1 MENKTMQLRKLDD
14 LELNGKK
21 VFLRLDLNVPVKN
34 GKIQDETRITEALPT
49 IRYVLER
56 TTKLTIASHLGR
68 PKNGGS
74 PADSLEPVG
83 QRLSELLE
91 REVVLYPDYTR
102 ESSAVLLGSLGKNQI
117 MLLENLRFHS
127 GEEAN
132 DNDFAH
138 MLVDGYDY
146 YINDAFGT
154 CHRAHASVCAAAELL
169 PAERRAA
176 GYLIQKEIAAL
187 GDILTKPQAPFTVI
201 MGGSKVSDKISVIL
215 NLLNTCNHLLIG
227 GAMAYTFLKY
237 KGVDVGSSRVEEDK
251 LELVEKI
258 MRNAEARKVQIH
270 LPVDHICAAEFN
282 ESADPVTVDGGI
294 KSGLMGLDIGPETQK
309 NFSRIIKD
317 SKTVLW
323 NGPMGVFEWD
333 KFSTGTMA
341 IAKAMSEV
349 QGQTIVGGGDSVSA
363 VHKSGFANKMT
374 HISTGGGAS
383 LEFLEGKMLPGIKVL
398 LK

>member
-1 MENKTMQLRKLDD
+1 MLLRKLED

-49 IRYVLER
+49 IRYILER
-56 TTKLTIASHLGR
+56 TSKLTMASHLGR

-83 QRLSELLE
+83 QRLSELLD

-102 ESSAVLLGSLGKNQI
+102 ESSAALLTSLGKNQI

-132 DNDFAH
+132 NTDFAH
-138 MLVDGYDY
+138 ALVDGYDFY
-146 YINDAFGT
+146 VNDAFGT
-154 CHRAHASVCAAAELL
+154 CHRAHASVSAAAELL
-169 PAERRAA
+169 PADRRAA

-187 GDILTKPQAPFTVI
+187 GGIISRPEAPFTVI

-215 NLLNTCNHLLIG
+215 NLLGTCNHMLIG

-237 KGVDVGSSRVEEDK
+237 KGIDVGSSRVEADK
-251 LELVEKI
+251 LDLVEKI

-270 LPVDHICAAEFN
+270 LPTDHLCASEFS
-282 ESADPVTVDGGI
+282 ETADAVPVTGPI
-294 KSGLMGLDIGPETQK
+294 KAGLMGLDIGPETQK
-309 NFSRIIKD
+309 AFSRVIRE
-317 SKTVLW
+317 SRTVLW

-333 KFSTGTMA
+333 KFAKGTMA
-341 IAKAMSEV
+341 IAQAMADV
-349 QGQTIVGGGDSVSA
+349 HGKTVVGGGDSVSA
-363 VHKSGFANKMT
+363 VQKSGFASKMT

>member
-1 MENKTMQLRKLDD
+1 MLLRKLED

-49 IRYVLER
+49 IRHILER
-56 TTKLTIASHLGR
+56 TSRLTMASHLGR

-83 QRLSELLE
+83 QRLSELLD
-91 REVVLYPDYTR
+91 REVVLYPDYAR
-102 ESSAVLLGSLGKNQI
+102 ESSATLLNSLGKNQV

-132 DNDFAH
+132 DSEFAH
-138 MLVDGYDY
+138 SLVDGYDFY
-146 YINDAFGT
+146 VNDAFGT
-154 CHRAHASVCAAAELL
+154 CHRAHASVSAAAELL
-169 PAERRAA
+169 PADRRAA

-187 GDILTKPQAPFTVI
+187 SSITSRPEAPFTVI
-201 MGGSKVSDKISVIL
+201 MGGSKVSDKIAVIL
-215 NLLNTCNHLLIG
+215 NLLANCNHMLIG

-237 KGVDVGSSRVEEDK
+237 KGIDVGSSRVEADK
-251 LELVEKI
+251 LDLVETI

-270 LPVDHICAAEFN
+270 LPVDHLCAREFSETAE
-282 ESADPVTVDGGI
+282 AVPAVGAI
-294 KSGLMGLDIGPETQK
+294 AAGLMGLDIGPDTQK
-309 NFSRIIKD
+309 SFARVIKD

-323 NGPMGVFEWD
+323 NGPMGVFEWP
-333 KFSTGTMA
+333 KFATGTMC
-341 IAKAMSEV
+341 IAQAMSEV
-349 QGQTIVGGGDSVSA
+349 HGKTVVGGGDSVSA
-363 VHKSGFANKMT
+363 VQKSGFASKMT